1 MKGYMRSN
9 FLQIRRLYDIA
20 NVFSSLGLIKKVTL
34 DLDTRKPA
42 FRWIGKDGLDDF
54 VNELNGKENIMVESK
69 NVVVAK
75 TQETET
81 EKEKRPDLLTN
92 IYNALLNLPKQEESL
107 NKKRSSPQNINS
119 FEGKIKKKLSSSK

>member
-1 MKGYMRSN
+1 
-9 FLQIRRLYDIA
+9 
-20 NVFSSLGLIKKVTL
+20 VFSSLGLIKKVTL